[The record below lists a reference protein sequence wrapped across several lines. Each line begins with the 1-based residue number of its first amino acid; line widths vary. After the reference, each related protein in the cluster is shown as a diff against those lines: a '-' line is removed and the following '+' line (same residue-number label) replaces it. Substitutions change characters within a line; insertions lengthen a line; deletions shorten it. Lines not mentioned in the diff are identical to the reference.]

1 VGKCVILIR
10 ESLSDNPD
18 IHISFED
25 SSEDEYSDS
34 EGDEEDM
41 ITEDLDQEE
50 EDLETDSV
58 NHD

>member
-1 VGKCVILIR
+1 VILIR

-25 SSEDEYSDS
+25 SSENEYSDS